1 MTNEQTV
8 EYRKLVMKAKDTGI
22 KYGIYSK
29 QYAKAIHMMNDY
41 WKLHKD
47 ENEPKEREKT
57 FKEKVIEK
65 RNQILAKWKRRN
77 Y

>member
-1 MTNEQTV
+1 MRKEKEI
-8 EYRKLVMKAKDTGI
+8 EYGRLVMKAKDTGI

-29 QYAKAIHMMNDY
+29 QYAKAIHAMNDY
-41 WKLHKD
+41 WKANKYD
-47 ENEPKEREKT
+47 KEPVNEKT
-57 FKEKVIEK
+57 FKEMIIEK

>member
-8 EYRKLVMKAKDTGI
+8 EYKKLVMNAKDTGI

-29 QYAKAIHMMNDY
+29 QYAKAIHAMNDY
-41 WKLHKD
+41 WKANKYD
-47 ENEPKEREKT
+47 KEPVKEKT
-57 FKEKVIEK
+57 FKEMVIEK
-65 RNQILAKWKRRN
+65 RNKFIDKWKRRN

>member
-29 QYAKAIHMMNDY
+29 QYAKAIHAMNVY
-41 WKLHKD
+41 WKANKYYK
-47 ENEPKEREKT
+47 EPVKEKT
-57 FKEKVIEK
+57 FREMVIEK
-65 RNQILAKWKRRN
+65 SNKFIDKWKRRN

>member
-8 EYRKLVMKAKDTGI
+8 EYRKLVMKAKDAGI

-29 QYAKAIHMMNDY
+29 QYAKAIHTMNDY

-57 FKEKVIEK
+57 FNEKVIEK

-77 Y
+77 D

>member
-29 QYAKAIHMMNDY
+29 QYAKAIHTMNDY

-57 FKEKVIEK
+57 FKEMIIEK

>member
-29 QYAKAIHMMNDY
+29 QYAKAIHTMNDY

-57 FKEKVIEK
+57 FKEKIIEK

>member
-1 MTNEQTV
+1 MIKEKEI
-8 EYRKLVMKAKDTGI
+8 EYSRLVMKAKDTGI

-29 QYAKAIHMMNDY
+29 QYAKAIHAMNDY
-41 WKLHKD
+41 WKANKYD
-47 ENEPKEREKT
+47 KEPVKEKT
-57 FKEKVIEK
+57 FKEMIIEK

>member
-29 QYAKAIHMMNDY
+29 QYAKAIHAMNDY

-57 FKEKVIEK
+57 FKEMIIEK

>member
-8 EYRKLVMKAKDTGI
+8 EYKRLVMKAKDAGI
-22 KYGIYSK
+22 RFGIYSK
-29 QYAKAIHMMNDY
+29 QYAKAIHAMNDY

-47 ENEPKEREKT
+47 ESNPKEREKT
-57 FKEKVIEK
+57 FKEMIIENRDK
-65 RNQILAKWKRRN
+65 IIAKWKRRN

>member
-8 EYRKLVMKAKDTGI
+8 EYNRLVMKAKDAGI
-22 KYGIYSK
+22 RFGIYSK
-29 QYAKAIHMMNDY
+29 QYAKAIHAMNDY

-47 ENEPKEREKT
+47 ESNPKEREKT
-57 FKEKVIEK
+57 FKEMIIEK
-65 RNQILAKWKRRN
+65 SNKMIAKWKHRN

>member
-29 QYAKAIHMMNDY
+29 QYAKAIHAMNDY
-41 WKLHKD
+41 WKANKYD
-47 ENEPKEREKT
+47 KEPVKKKT
-57 FKEKVIEK
+57 FKEMIIEK
-65 RNQILAKWKRRN
+65 SNKFIDKWKRRN